1 MPKASVYN
9 LEGKEVRKQEL
20 SEALFSVEMNERL
33 MQDVIVALNAG
44 RRNAIAHTKT
54 RGEVRGG
61 GKKPWRQKGTGRA
74 RAGSSRSPI
83 WRGGGITFGP
93 RNTRNFT
100 KLVNKKVR
108 RKALKMALSDKAG
121 NNAVKLVEGMHLEG
135 KTKQVSELLTSIA
148 PDAKRILVV
157 FPHKSDRASRAT
169 SNLPTVETMLADSLN
184 ARDVLKPDVL
194 VIPVEALDVI
204 EKTYARREA

>member
-9 LEGKEVRKQEL
+9 LEGKEVRTQEL
-20 SEALFSVEMNERL
+20 PEALFNVEMNERL

-108 RKALKMALSDKAG
+108 RKALKMALTDKAG

-135 KTKQVSELLTSIA
+135 KTKQVSEFLNAIA
-148 PDAKRILVV
+148 PEAKRI
-157 FPHKSDRASRAT
+157 FGGIPTQERPSNKSNKQP
-169 SNLPTVETMLADSLN
+169 SNRGNNVGRQLECP
-184 ARDVLKPDVL
+184 
-194 VIPVEALDVI
+194 
-204 EKTYARREA
+204 RRSKA